1 MKPAKLET
9 SILVLGTQM
18 EIAGSQRVM
27 LSLARW
33 FHNEGYPVQAIF
45 YYDKQGLEATWQRDN
60 NFHVTSLQARRIK
73 SNPISNLFRLVRG
86 QLRLFSILRKN
97 IKSVIAFTPHSNLL
111 GLPLAW
117 IAGVPVRIGTHH
129 GHIEGSSRLL
139 SWLHGRLTNSSLC
152 SMMVAVSSQV
162 REHAVRREGASKSKI
177 IVIENGIEPF
187 AFKENSFESR
197 RVIRSSLG
205 LTEQDLLIL
214 TVGRLTIQKGHT
226 YLLDAVKILS
236 SKYPNTN
243 FLFAGDGPL
252 HEELQKKAENLGV
265 SDSIQFLGV
274 RNDVERL
281 LLAADIF
288 VQPSVWEG
296 LSLALLEA
304 LMAGLPVIASRVEGV
319 VDVVVDGESALLV
332 PAKDPVALAEAIDKL
347 IKEPEF
353 RKQLAIQGQ
362 NRFLER
368 YSVDR
373 MSRSYEELILN
384 QLANAS

>member
-1 MKPAKLET
+1 
-9 SILVLGTQM
+9 
-18 EIAGSQRVM
+18 
-27 LSLARW
+27 
-33 FHNEGYPVQAIF
+33 
-45 YYDKQGLEATWQRDN
+45 
-60 NFHVTSLQARRIK
+60 
-73 SNPISNLFRLVRG
+73 
-86 QLRLFSILRKN
+86 
-97 IKSVIAFTPHSNLL
+97 
-111 GLPLAW
+111 
-117 IAGVPVRIGTHH
+117 
-129 GHIEGSSRLL
+129 
-139 SWLHGRLTNSSLC
+139 
-152 SMMVAVSSQV
+152 
-162 REHAVRREGASKSKI
+162 
-177 IVIENGIEPF
+177 
-187 AFKENSFESR
+187 
-197 RVIRSSLG
+197 
-205 LTEQDLLIL
+205 
-214 TVGRLTIQKGHT
+214 VGRLTIQKGHT

-384 QLANAS
+384 QLANAT